1 MSGFKTLSG
10 VIFTSTLEQEI
21 MKMFE
26 NTVARAIDEIIE
38 EDRIRNEMTLEKLFF
53 DIIQAAYHEI
63 SCEDYLYRNHKAT
76 KLEQDI
82 LDEMCIDVIETA
94 CNEMEIEENL
104 NEHDLNIIDNTMDL
118 CLEHMLKTVTE
129 AAFAELSEAGMKQG
143 VFVDSILVED
153 NSELVTSKIVNYTSD
168 TIPKIVIT
176 DYSSGA
182 VNETRAIHIE
192 EESHMMSIDKGKKT
206 DDEANIWEG
215 CHILG
220 SEKEKYDNN
229 IEKLTESY
237 SNYDSRRDALLTD
250 IKDENTEEKENVK
263 IEKIRKCK
271 AKRIDDSKIRN
282 DDLADN
288 VPEKPKT
295 TYVKFGNTKIKIMNE
310 TKHMLQDIMIAAG
323 EGLGKGVTKH
333 KKNTAVDETPKP
345 ESVVYTCVI
354 GETKDNFKTVPNE
367 EATKNTRPIS
377 DQVDGIM
384 KDIELAEDAEKS
396 YVIIDNTKIEIMDE
410 TKKLLGE
417 MMGSD
422 NITQLVEE
430 LTDAQKD
437 AEIMKHGDSGIEING
452 TTKSEITDETQQIQT
467 EEART
472 AYKDSDTTECTQ
484 LDNGD
489 ASFEDKSKQLKIK
502 ENYPGKSYYLLGETQ
517 V

>member
-1 MSGFKTLSG
+1 MSGFNTLSG

-38 EDRIRNEMTLEKLFF
+38 EDRIRNEIILEKLFF

-129 AAFAELSEAGMKQG
+129 AAFAELSETGIEQG

-153 NSELVTSKIVNYTSD
+153 KSELVTSKIVNYTSD

-176 DYSSGA
+176 DYSIGA
-182 VNETRAIHIE
+182 VNETRARHIE
-192 EESHMMSIDKGKKT
+192 EESHMMSIDDKEKKT
-206 DDEANIWEG
+206 DNEAKIWEG
-215 CHILG
+215 YHIEG
-220 SEKEKYDNN
+220 SEKEKYENN
-229 IEKLTESY
+229 VEKSTE
-237 SNYDSRRDALLTD
+237 NYFNYEPRGDAMPTD
-250 IKDENTEEKENVK
+250 IKDENTEEMKNVK

-271 AKRIDDSKIRN
+271 AKRIDDSERRN
-282 DDLADN
+282 DDLADK

-323 EGLGKGVTKH
+323 EGLGKGVTKP

-354 GETKDNFKTVPNE
+354 AETKDNFKTVPNE
-367 EATKNTRPIS
+367 ETSKDTRPIS

-430 LTDAQKD
+430 LSDAQKD
-437 AEIMKHGDSGIEING
+437 AELMKHGDSGIEING
-452 TTKSEITDETQQIQT
+452 TTKSESTDLTQQIKT
-467 EEART
+467 DEARAT
-472 AYKDSDTTECTQ
+472 YEDIDKVGCAQ
-484 LDNGD
+484 LDSGD
-489 ASFEDKSKQLKIK
+489 ASSEDKNQQLKTEEK
-502 ENYPGKSYYLLGETQ
+502 YPGKSYYLL
-517 V
+517 

>member
-1 MSGFKTLSG
+1 MLHRNLPFLSGFKTLSG

-26 NTVARAIDEIIE
+26 NTVASAIDEIIE
-38 EDRIRNEMTLEKLFF
+38 EDRIRNEIILEKLFF

-129 AAFAELSEAGMKQG
+129 AAFAELSKAGMKQG

-153 NSELVTSKIVNYTSD
+153 NSKLLESKIVNFTSD
-168 TIPKIVIT
+168 IIPKIVIT

-182 VNETRAIHIE
+182 VDETRAMHIE
-192 EESHMMSIDKGKKT
+192 EESHMMSIDDKGKKT

-215 CHILG
+215 YHIEG
-220 SEKEKYDNN
+220 SEKEKHD
-229 IEKLTESY
+229 K
-237 SNYDSRRDALLTD
+237 
-250 IKDENTEEKENVK
+250 NVK

-295 TYVKFGNTKIKIMNE
+295 TYVKFGKTKIKIMNE
-310 TKHMLQDIMIAAG
+310 TKHMIQDIMIAAG
-323 EGLGKGVTKH
+323 EGLGKGVTKD
-333 KKNTAVDETPKP
+333 KKKTDVDATPKS

-354 GETKDNFKTVPNE
+354 AETKDNFKTVPKE
-367 EATKNTRPIS
+367 ETTKDTRPIT

-437 AEIMKHGDSGIEING
+437 AELMKHGDSGIEING
-452 TTKSEITDETQQIQT
+452 TTKSESTNVTQQIKT
-467 EEART
+467 DEARAT
-472 AYKDSDTTECTQ
+472 YEDSDKVGCAQ

-489 ASFEDKSKQLKIK
+489 ASFEDKNQQLKIEEK
-502 ENYPGKSYYLLGETQ
+502 YSGKSYYLLGETQ
-517 V
+517 VYK

>member
-1 MSGFKTLSG
+1 MPGFKTLSG

-38 EDRIRNEMTLEKLFF
+38 EDRIRNEIILEKMFF

-82 LDEMCIDVIETA
+82 LDEMCINVIETA

-129 AAFAELSEAGMKQG
+129 AAFVELSEAGMKQG
-143 VFVDSILVED
+143 VFVDSLLLED
-153 NSELVTSKIVNYTSD
+153 NNELRTSKIVNYTSD

-182 VNETRAIHIE
+182 VNETRTIHIE
-192 EESHMMSIDKGKKT
+192 EESHMMSNDKGKKT
-206 DDEANIWEG
+206 DDEVKIWEG
-215 CHILG
+215 CNNEG
-220 SEKEKYDNN
+220 SEKEYYDND
-229 IEKLTESY
+229 IEKLTENLSK
-237 SNYDSRRDALLTD
+237 YDSRRDALLTD
-250 IKDENTEEKENVK
+250 IKDENTEEMENVK

-271 AKRIDDSKIRN
+271 AKRIDDFKIRN
-282 DDLADN
+282 DDQADN

-323 EGLGKGVTKH
+323 EGLGKGVTKP

-354 GETKDNFKTVPNE
+354 AETKDNFKTVPNE
-367 EATKNTRPIS
+367 ETTKDFRHIS
-377 DQVDGIM
+377 DQEDGIM
-384 KDIELAEDAEKS
+384 KDIELAEDAERS

-430 LTDAQKD
+430 LSDAQKD
-437 AEIMKHGDSGIEING
+437 TELIKHGDSGIEING
-452 TTKSEITDETQQIQT
+452 TTKSESTDLTQQIKT
-467 EEART
+467 DEARAT
-472 AYKDSDTTECTQ
+472 YEDIHKVGCAQ
-484 LDNGD
+484 LDNED
-489 ASFEDKSKQLKIK
+489 ASSEDKNQQLKIEEK
-502 ENYPGKSYYLLGETQ
+502 YPGKSYYLLGETQ